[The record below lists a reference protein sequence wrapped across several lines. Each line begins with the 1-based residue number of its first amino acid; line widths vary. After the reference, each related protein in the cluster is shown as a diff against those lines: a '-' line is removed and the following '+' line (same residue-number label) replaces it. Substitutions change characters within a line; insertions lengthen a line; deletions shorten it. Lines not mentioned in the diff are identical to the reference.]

1 MYLHLGN
8 DFSVNGDD
16 IIGVF
21 DMDNTTVS
29 KRGRNFLAHAEK
41 NGSVINASDDLPK
54 SFIVSQKDGACR
66 VYISSISTQTLLK
79 RSRLSDDNWLEVNNQ
94 RKEK

>member
-8 DFSVNGDD
+8 DVSIDADN

-29 KRGRNFLAHAEK
+29 KRGRRFLPDAEK
-41 NGSVINASDDLPK
+41 NGQVINASDDLPK
-54 SFIVSQKDGACR
+54 SFIIAEENEKQT
-66 VYISSISTQTLLK
+66 VYISSISPQTLYK
-79 RSRLSDDNWLEVNNQ
+79 RSKIKKNNII
-94 RKEK
+94 